1 MKVAEMMERFGLKL
15 TAGARG
21 LDRDVRGGYS
31 GDLLSD
37 VMANAP
43 MGCVWLTVQGHQNV
57 VAVAVL
63 REMAAIVI
71 CGGRQADEETV
82 LKADH
87 EGIPVLTWPDPAYAL
102 AGRLFATGVTG

>member
-1 MKVAEMMERFGLKL
+1 MKVKEMMERFGLQL
-15 TAGARG
+15 ASGAGG

-43 MGCVWLTVQGHQNV
+43 VGCVWLTVQGHQNV

-63 REMAAIVI
+63 RETAAIVV
-71 CGGRQADEETV
+71 CMGRQADEETL
-82 LKADH
+82 LKAER
-87 EGIPVLTWPDPAYAL
+87 EGIPVLTWPGSAYAL
-102 AGRLFATGVTG
+102 AGRLAAAGVAG

>member
-1 MKVAEMMERFGLKL
+1 MKVREMTERFGLKISSG
-15 TAGARG
+15 TRG
-21 LDRDVRGGYS
+21 LDREVRGGCC

-43 MGCVWLTVQGHQNV
+43 PGCVWLTVQGHPNV

-63 REMAAIVI
+63 REMAAIVV

-82 LKADH
+82 LKADR
-87 EGIPVLTWPDPAYAL
+87 EAIPVLSWSGSVYAL
-102 AGRLFATGVTG
+102 AGRLFAAGVAG